1 MECLDTET
9 LCMHMDHELD
19 TPTRHEVV
27 QHLNTCQRCTEK
39 LRSWQANHTLL
50 RGIMPLVQP
59 PGTPELHCYSAEELS
74 TYASG
79 LLTRTEIPSF
89 EQHLLMCDQCLEEVV
104 GIHRMRRLLKEEML
118 LTPPAHLVAA
128 AQQQMAPQAP
138 SLGNQLGTLII
149 QIAQGGLKFLEALF
163 IPENVQVAIGGR
175 LIPAGAFRS
184 AQGTADTT
192 ALVEMQ
198 QTVHDLQLHVQA
210 LYEQGETVL
219 LRVRVQKRGTPLV
232 RTRVTLMANGR
243 TVASHPTSAHGEVE
257 FPRLAPAEYTL
268 KIAQEHLETRL
279 VFQTTAL

>member
-1 MECLDTET
+1 MECLDIET
-9 LCMHMDHELD
+9 LCMHMDHELE
-19 TPTRHEVV
+19 TPTRHEVI

-39 LRSWQANHTLL
+39 LRSLQANHTLL

-79 LLTRTEIPSF
+79 LLTRAEIPSF
-89 EQHLLMCDQCLEEVV
+89 EQHLLTCDRCLEEVI

-118 LTPPAHLVAA
+118 CTPPAHLVAA
-128 AQQQMAPQAP
+128 VQQQLASLAP
-138 SLGNQLGTLII
+138 SLGTQLGTMII

-175 LIPAGAFRS
+175 LLPAGAFRS

-198 QTVHDLQLHVQA
+198 QTVRDLQLHVQA

-219 LRVRVQKRGTPLV
+219 LRVRVQKQGAPLV
-232 RTRVTLMANGR
+232 RTRVTLVANGR
-243 TVASHPTSAHGEVE
+243 TVASRPTSAHGEVE

-279 VFQTTAL
+279 VFQAAV